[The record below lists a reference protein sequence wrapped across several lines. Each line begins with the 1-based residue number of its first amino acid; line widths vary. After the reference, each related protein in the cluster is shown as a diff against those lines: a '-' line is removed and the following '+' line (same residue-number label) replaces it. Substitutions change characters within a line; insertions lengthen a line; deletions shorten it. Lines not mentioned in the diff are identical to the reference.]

1 MKIVVIGTGYVGL
14 VTGACFA
21 EVGINVICVDID
33 HKKIENLNKG
43 VIPIFEP
50 GLESLVTKNVSK
62 GRLQFSTS
70 LEESIKGADVAFI
83 AVGTPP
89 GEDGSADLKYV
100 IGVAQEIGQNMNS
113 YGVIVTKS
121 TVPVGTAQKVEEAI
135 KQELQKRQL
144 DISFDVASN
153 PEFLKEGA
161 AIDDFLKPDRIVV
174 GVSSPKAEEVMRKL
188 YKPFLLNGHPII
200 FMDVPSAEMTKYAA
214 NSMLATKI
222 SFMNDIANLCEIVGA
237 DVNMVRKGIGS
248 DARIGNKFIYP
259 GIGYGGSCF
268 PKDVKAL
275 IKTASSNGYQMQILE
290 AVEAVNEKQKSVLFQ
305 KILNRFQGDI
315 AGKTFAIWG
324 LSFKPNT
331 DDMREAPS
339 LVIIE
344 HILKAGGK
352 VKAYDPIA
360 IPETQHVL
368 GNKIE
373 YSNTEYEALENAE
386 ALLIVTEW
394 TDFRSPDFT
403 KIKKAL
409 KKPIVFDGRN
419 IYDAKELNDLGF
431 EYYGI
436 GIKNN

>member
-14 VTGACFA
+14 VTGTCFA
-21 EVGINVICVDID
+21 EVGIDVICVDID
-33 HKKIENLNKG
+33 STKIENLKKG
-43 VIPIFEP
+43 ILPIYEP
-50 GLESLVTKNVSK
+50 GLDTLVTKNVAK

-70 LEESIKGADVAFI
+70 LGESIKEADVAFI

-100 IGVAQEIGQNMNS
+100 IGVAQEIGHYMNS

-121 TVPVGTAQKVEEAI
+121 TVPVGTAKKVQNAI
-135 KQELQKRQL
+135 EQELSKRKV
-144 DISFDVASN
+144 DIPFDVASN

-174 GVSSPKAEEVMRKL
+174 GVSSTKAEEVMRKL

-275 IKTASSNGYQMQILE
+275 IKTAASNGYQMQILE
-290 AVEAVNEKQKSVLFQ
+290 AVEAVNEKQKSVLFE
-305 KILNRFQGDI
+305 KLMNRFQGNI
-315 AGKTFAIWG
+315 QGKTFAMWG

-339 LVIIE
+339 LVIIDK
-344 HILKAGGK
+344 ILKAGGK
-352 VKAYDPIA
+352 VKAFDPIA
-360 IPETQHVL
+360 ISETKHII
-368 GNKIE
+368 GDKIE
-373 YSNTEYEALENAE
+373 YSKNEYEALENAD

-394 TDFRSPDFT
+394 ADFRAPSFE

-409 KKPIVFDGRN
+409 INHIVFDGRN
-419 IYDAKELNDLGF
+419 IYDTKELNELGF
-431 EYYGI
+431 EHYGI
-436 GIKNN
+436 GTKK